1 MRPVKRKELIAKT
14 AQQMELPAEL
24 VEDIVSFFYSVLH
37 KRLSSGDHHAI
48 QVPNLGRFVMK
59 PKSLQ
64 KKIEHTENKIPFLE
78 KIDTMRAYEVRL
90 ERIQDLEKFKKLQ
103 EQMQSE
109 KDRKQGVAELRK
121 SKTYEKYTD
130 SDLEEQGEDS

>member
-1 MRPVKRKELIAKT
+1 
-14 AQQMELPAEL
+14 MELPAEL
-24 VEDIVSFFYSVLH
+24 VEDIVSFFYSTLH
-37 KRLSSGDHHAI
+37 KRLSSGDYHSL
-48 QVPNLGRFVMK
+48 QVPNLGRFVIK

-90 ERIQDLEKFKKLQ
+90 THIEDLKKFQKLQ
-103 EQMQSE
+103 EAMQAE
-109 KDRKQGVAELRK
+109 RDRKESIVALRK
-121 SKTYEKYTD
+121 SNTYETYPD